1 MQLMSTGQT
10 KVFKGKSKPQSVYC
24 IYLVLMPANT
34 LADMF

>member
-24 IYLVLMPANT
+24 IYLVLMQV
-34 LADMF
+34 LIADML